1 MMRSTYRKSKK
12 QKQQGIATKRSGAS
26 LLAQSNQTYSR
37 VAQKA
42 ARRKSLARVEFNY
55 CHNYA

>member
-12 QKQQGIATKRSGAS
+12 QKQQCIATKRSGAS

-42 ARRKSLARVEFNY
+42 ARRKSLARV
-55 CHNYA
+55 